1 MAKKCKKLGE
11 IKKMF
16 DELDFD
22 IEKIDTNEFQN
33 FMIIF
38 KKQTDTRMQGKVKHL
53 MSDIIMITFL
63 AILARCD
70 GWDEIAMFANS
81 KEKWLKQFLELPNGI
96 PSHDTIQRVISLLNH
111 ETLYSSCIKF
121 LIEKIDELTVKDETK
136 DVLSMDGKVTKG
148 SGPSKETTK
157 EIKALN
163 TMSIYSHNYG
173 VSLVQDYIEDKSN
186 EIPMGPDLIKKLDL
200 TNCILTADALNTQK
214 ETVKAI
220 IEAKGDYVL
229 ALKKNQKTLYEDVKE
244 YLDDEEVLKEI
255 REENYSEDIEKS
267 HSKIIT
273 RKYYMTSKIRW
284 LNGKEKWKK
293 VKSIGVEIKTS
304 ESIQTG
310 EVKEERRYFIIS
322 FKDDIHSYANA
333 VRKHWG
339 VENNLHAPLD
349 IVFKEDANRTLE
361 KNGARNLGILKRI
374 CLSVLKFVQTYYN
387 LSLNNIRFLLSL
399 DFEIEIEK
407 IFKLLNTKD
416 IAFLF
421 YVENSVM

>member
-1 MAKKCKKLGE
+1 MAKKSKKLEE
-11 IKKMF
+11 IKAMF
-16 DELDFD
+16 NDFEVDLDS
-22 IEKIDTNEFQN
+22 IDTKELENL
-33 FMIIF
+33 MIIF
-38 KKQTDTRMQGKVKHL
+38 RKQDDTRMQGKVKHL

-70 GWDEIAMFANS
+70 GWDEIGMFAIS
-81 KEKWLKQFLELPNGI
+81 KKEWLSSFLELPNGI
-96 PSHDTIQRVISLLNH
+96 PSHDTIQRVISLLNP

-121 LIEKIDELTVKDETK
+121 LIEKIDELTNDKPPK

-148 SGPSKETTK
+148 SSRNKENTE

-186 EIPMGPDLIKKLDL
+186 EIPMGPELIKKLDL

-214 ETVKAI
+214 ETVTAI
-220 IEAKGDYVL
+220 KEAHGDYVL
-229 ALKKNQKTLYEDVKE
+229 ALKKNQKTFYNDVKD
-244 YLDDEEVLKEI
+244 YLDDIDVLKDIEKKSYY
-255 REENYSEDIEKS
+255 EEKEKS

-273 RKYYMTSKIRW
+273 RKYYMTSNISW
-284 LNGKEKWKK
+284 LNSREKWDKL
-293 VKSIGVEIKTS
+293 KSIGVEKKII

-310 EVKEERRYFIIS
+310 EVKEENRYFIIS
-322 FKDDIHSYANA
+322 FKDDISTFADA

-374 CLSVLKFVQTYYN
+374 CLAVLKFVQAYYN
-387 LSLNNIRFLLSL
+387 LSLNKIRFLLSI
-399 DFEIEIEK
+399 DFEKEIET

-416 IAFLF
+416 IAKLL
-421 YVENSVM
+421 EKNT

>member
-1 MAKKCKKLGE
+1 
-11 IKKMF
+11 MF
-16 DELDFD
+16 DEVEID
-22 IEKIDTNEFQN
+22 IDKINTNEFQN
-33 FMIIF
+33 FMLIF
-38 KKQTDTRMQGKVKHL
+38 KDQEDTRMQGKVKHL

-70 GWDEIAMFANS
+70 GWDEIAMFAKS

-96 PSHDTIQRVISLLNH
+96 PSHDTMQRVISLLNP

-121 LIEKIDELTVKDETK
+121 LIEKIDELTSKERTK
-136 DVLSMDGKVTKG
+136 DVLSMDGKVSKG
-148 SGPSKETTK
+148 SSRNKETTE
-157 EIKALN
+157 EIKAIN

-186 EIPMGPDLIKKLDL
+186 EIPMGPELIKKLNL

-220 IEAKGDYVL
+220 VEAKGDYVL
-229 ALKKNQKTLYEDVKE
+229 ALKKNQKTFYEDVKD
-244 YLDDEEVLKEI
+244 YLDDEEILKEI
-255 REENYSEDIEKS
+255 EKENYSENKEKS

-273 RKYYMTSKIRW
+273 RKYYMTDKIKW
-284 LNGKEKWKK
+284 LNGKEKWEKL
-293 VKSIGVEIKTS
+293 KSIGVEIKIS
-304 ESIQTG
+304 ESIKTG
-310 EVKEERRYFIIS
+310 EITEERRYFIIS
-322 FKDDIHSYANA
+322 FKDDIHSYADA

-361 KNGARNLGILKRI
+361 KNGAKNLGILKRI
-374 CLSVLKFVQTYYN
+374 CLAILKFVQTYYN
-387 LSLNNIRFLLSL
+387 MSLNKIRFLLSL
-399 DFEIEIEK
+399 DFETEMEK

-416 IAFLF
+416 IALLLKK
-421 YVENSVM
+421 NT